1 LRSTEEYR
9 EFVFYYDNNELSYLR
24 TLNKQRRKNCQCD
37 PSERE
42 KTLWAP
48 RDVVNMVVELNNK
61 NNFGLNRENI
71 EKIVHNINLVYLQ
84 REKVKQSQLKNH
96 CNKKIRELER

>member
-1 LRSTEEYR
+1 
-9 EFVFYYDNNELSYLR
+9 
-24 TLNKQRRKNCQCD
+24 
-37 PSERE
+37 
-42 KTLWAP
+42 
-48 RDVVNMVVELNNK
+48 MVVELNNK